1 MRICFYG
8 NFTGGGTESACLK
21 VANGLAET
29 NDIYILNSENRNL
42 SFYVDNSIKYSFLKN
57 NKIIFKWYELFMFL
71 KKNKIDIL
79 ISLEALSGIISFL
92 PCFFSNA
99 KYIIWEHANY
109 YQTQGSNIIQKIRQL
124 ELLFSDAYVVLT
136 DRDKNNFLNHFK
148 IKTKLIRIYNIADA
162 TTSTK
167 YSIESKK
174 IISAG
179 HIREIKNFKI
189 IPDIGKIVFNKHP
202 DWQWLIYGDGI
213 GKEYDILTKKIK
225 EYNLEENILLC
236 GRSNRMDEVYKNA
249 SIYVMTSLQEGLP
262 MVLLEAKSNRLPL
275 ISFDI
280 ETGPNEII
288 QDRVNGFLIPPYN
301 VEKMAFSICKLIE
314 NEKQR
319 NKFSINSYLN
329 LELFGKKEILNQWE
343 KLIHEIKE
351 K

>member
-8 NFTGGGTESACLK
+8 HFTGGGTESACLK
-21 VANGLAET
+21 VANGLAEI

-42 SFYVDNSIKYSFLKN
+42 SFYLDNTIKYSFLKN
-57 NKIIFKWYELFMFL
+57 KKIIFKWCELFMFL

-79 ISLEALSGIISFL
+79 ISLEALSGVISFL

-109 YQTQGSNIIQKIRQL
+109 YQTEGSKKIQKIRQL

-148 IKTKLIRIYNIADA
+148 IKTRLIRIYNIADA
-162 TTSTK
+162 ATSTN

-213 GKEYDILTKKIK
+213 GKEYDILTQKIK
-225 EYNLEENILLC
+225 EYDLEENILLC
-236 GRSNRMDEVYKNA
+236 GRSNNMNEVYKNA
-249 SIYVMTSLQEGLP
+249 SIYVMTSLKEGLP
-262 MVLLEAKSNRLPL
+262 MVLLEAKSNKLPL

-280 ETGPNEII
+280 ETGPSEII
-288 QDRVNGFLIPPYN
+288 RDEVNGYLIPSYN
-301 VEKMAFSICKLIE
+301 LEKMTDKICELIE
-314 NEKQR
+314 NEKKR
-319 NKFSINSYLN
+319 NKFSINSYLD
-329 LELFGKKEILNQWE
+329 LELFDEETILKQWKKLMY
-343 KLIHEIKE
+343 EIK